1 MTGLVKY
8 KVYYIRNNSHYER
21 ADGRDDKGLFYFLL
35 KAAVLFKAM
44 LFIKHMSN
52 AKNVLASTTAC
63 ILSLNMSISSMST
76 MTCATMDIA
85 ALITGTLSLSIPAVV
100 RWTEGKRV
108 KYYRNRTDIHHK

>member
-1 MTGLVKY
+1 MSELMAGMI
-8 KVYYIRNNSHYER
+8 KVFFISCL
-21 ADGRDDKGLFYFLL
+21 KPLYF
-35 KAAVLFKAM
+35 FKAM

-85 ALITGTLSLSIPAVV
+85 ALITGTLSLSIPCSSPLD
-100 RWTEGKRV
+100 RV
-108 KYYRNRTDIHHK
+108 ESE